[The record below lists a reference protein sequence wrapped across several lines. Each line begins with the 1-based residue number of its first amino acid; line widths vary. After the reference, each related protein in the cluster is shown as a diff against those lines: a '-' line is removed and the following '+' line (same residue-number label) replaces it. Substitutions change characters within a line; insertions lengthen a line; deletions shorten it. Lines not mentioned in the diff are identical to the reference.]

1 MVLSASFQSVILLNF
16 DRCTESALT
25 RTELSKSE
33 LELDL
38 NRLRSEASG
47 LRDAL
52 LKLQALNN
60 GLGQDKAE
68 LNAMITHVG
77 YKCYSM
83 LVALMCV
90 IMLVEIYFCDN
101 IR

>member
-1 MVLSASFQSVILLNF
+1 MWCVISFFSVSYSVNF

-38 NRLRSEASG
+38 NKVRSEASG

-68 LNAMITHVG
+68 LNAMINQVSH
-77 YKCYSM
+77 KC
-83 LVALMCV
+83 
-90 IMLVEIYFCDN
+90 
-101 IR
+101 